1 MTMEN
6 LEKENKIYEISFLV
20 KTEEEIS
27 GVVDFVK
34 NHKAE
39 IISEPVAK
47 NITLAYEIKKNK
59 EAIFVYFKF
68 KAAGEDAKLI
78 ENDLNLANLVIRFL
92 IVILPKE
99 VHSEPRK
106 EHPVEDKK
114 PKVVPAQHIQI
125 KQSNASL
132 SNEALEKK
140 IEEILK

>member
-1 MTMEN
+1 MEN
-6 LEKENKIYEISFLV
+6 LEIENKTYEISFLV

-27 GVVDFVK
+27 GVVDFLK

-59 EAIFVYFKF
+59 EAVFVYLKF
-68 KAAGEDAKLI
+68 KATGEDVKLI
-78 ENDLNLANLVIRFL
+78 EKDLNLANLVIRFL
-92 IVILPKE
+92 IIILPKE
-99 VHSEPRK
+99 VYVKPRSENQVEEKKAKPA
-106 EHPVEDKK
+106 PV
-114 PKVVPAQHIQI
+114 QHIQI